1 MSDELSDA
9 IAEFSRARSELFTQA
24 SQTLTQQE
32 TQIAQRQNLAA
43 APRDLTEFYSLRN
56 DAANTEIS
64 QKLKNLATERGIQL
78 DDTRI
83 PDTDNIFVA
92 ALEQLRGRLGTPV
105 AIFKTAIL
113 NAVPR
118 LESKIAASD
127 SASEKTKLE
136 IVIEAID
143 FYAQN
148 F

>member
-1 MSDELSDA
+1 
-9 IAEFSRARSELFTQA
+9 
-24 SQTLTQQE
+24 
-32 TQIAQRQNLAA
+32 
-43 APRDLTEFYSLRN
+43 
-56 DAANTEIS
+56 
-64 QKLKNLATERGIQL
+64 
-78 DDTRI
+78 

-105 AIFKTAIL
+105 ANFKTAIL